1 MRTPH
6 LPHAQGRSHRL
17 PSPHPPLPIARP
29 PPPKQ
34 LTSLQLPRQW
44 VVVRWYQ
51 GTDVPSYPAPRW
63 EGSATRLHPALLRS
77 SMGRSSQ
84 HARGSRKMACPVQPR
99 PEACLPPL
107 PIQIFCYGHGYGLA
121 THTMHIP
128 CLIHANRSSSY
139 NRRCRQFK
147 ATTLAYWRTHLE
159 RTAPHRTGLDLTSP
173 HLM

>member
-1 MRTPH
+1 MVTAHSPLAPSHLRHSKQDGLTDLIFARPTSHTPK
-6 LPHAQGRSHRL
+6 ARSHRL
-17 PSPHPPLPIARP
+17 PSPHPPSPIARP

-51 GTDVPSYPAPRW
+51 GTDVPSYPEPRW

-99 PEACLPPL
+99 PEACLPPYL
-107 PIQIFCYGHGYGLA
+107 SRYSAMSMAMAGNPYHA
-121 THTMHIP
+121 HTMP
-128 CLIHANRSSSY
+128 NTCQR
-139 NRRCRQFK
+139 
-147 ATTLAYWRTHLE
+147 
-159 RTAPHRTGLDLTSP
+159 
-173 HLM
+173 